1 MNPVA
6 QNQGEQRKA
15 ERVRTAWR
23 LDLGNNASG
32 TTRDVSESGI
42 FFETDAAYAPG
53 AAIRFAIEIETAGG
67 TVLLLS
73 CLGEVVRVEQLKA
86 HCGVAV
92 RILDSAL
99 RPWAVPPREAIPS

>member
-1 MNPVA
+1 VA
-6 QNQGEQRKA
+6 QKQGEQRKA

-42 FFETDAAYAPG
+42 FFETESAYAPG

-67 TVLLLS
+67 TMLLS
-73 CLGEVVRVEQLKA
+73 CLGEIVRVEQLKA
-86 HCGVAV
+86 RCGVAV

-99 RPWAVPPREAIPS
+99 RPWAVPPREAMPS